1 MVIGNI
7 EQDNL
12 CKSPNLFFFGGCGL
26 ELTSE
31 WFVSEGRGE
40 AWVVDLVLSA
50 RLKVPRTRALSD
62 ASCARGTPVDDTR
75 VRVDAQKS
83 KALYLFFF

>member
-1 MVIGNI
+1 M
-7 EQDNL
+7 
-12 CKSPNLFFFGGCGL
+12 
-26 ELTSE
+26 TSE

-62 ASCARGTPVDDTR
+62 VSSAHGAPVDDTR
-75 VRVDAQKS
+75 VRIDAQKS
-83 KALYLFFF
+83 KAVYLFFFKILLFFGCAGSLLLCAGFLWL